1 MNKKYIFDINKSK
14 KWFLLFLILFF
25 LGTPKI
31 SHPLSP
37 VSLRGVVVPGGVV
50 CPLFRTESGDLVSLT
65 GLNVQGLAPGIL
77 MGLQGRWETQS
88 VCMQAYP
95 TLRVE
100 HISIKEPLR

>member
-1 MNKKYIFDINKSK
+1 MTYSQ
-14 KWFLLFLILFF
+14 
-25 LGTPKI
+25 
-31 SHPLSP
+31 SP
-37 VSLRGVVVPGGVV
+37 VLLRGVVVPGGVV

-65 GLNVQGLAPGIL
+65 GLSVQGFAPGTL

-100 HISIKEPLR
+100 HISVKEPLR

>member
-1 MNKKYIFDINKSK
+1 MSK
-14 KWFLLFLILFF
+14 KWFFLVFMSFF
-25 LGTPKI
+25 FGFPTI
-31 SHPLSP
+31 CHSQSP
-37 VSLRGVVVPGGVV
+37 VLLRGVVVPGGVV

-65 GLNVQGLAPGIL
+65 GLSVQGFAPGIL

-100 HISIKEPLR
+100 HISVKEPLR